1 MKYVNKDTGIELTLD
16 EVKGI
21 CAMDWIILQ
30 ELAEQDNLFTSLDA
44 YTAVVLELNSNKV
57 A

>member
-1 MKYVNKDTGIELTLD
+1 MRYVSKDTGIELTLD

-44 YTAVVLELNSNKV
+44 YTAVVLELYYNK
-57 A
+57 AA